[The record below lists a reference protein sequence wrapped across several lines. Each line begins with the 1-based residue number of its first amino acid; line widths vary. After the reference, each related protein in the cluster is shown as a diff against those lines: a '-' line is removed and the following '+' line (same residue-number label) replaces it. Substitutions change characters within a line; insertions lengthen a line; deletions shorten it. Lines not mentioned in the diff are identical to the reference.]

1 MKNRIHSLILVPT
14 VALAALV
21 TGCSLGGPGPLAV
34 DAANRTSLI
43 EVTPGTIALD
53 QVDSTA
59 WMAAP
64 AGCEDRLDG
73 ATDYALAGA
82 DSGLVAAVDESGS
95 IVCVDTVESVQEELE
110 KEGLDDEADELG
122 ERYLLALDLAALPSA
137 EDIAS
142 GDPSPQPSMSG
153 SGGNRAG
160 DPSPQPSTNPHADD
174 PSPQPSSNPR
184 G

>member
-110 KEGLDDEADELG
+110 KISASFGRAMCSSA
-122 ERYLLALDLAALPSA
+122 RAIAINTSKPTANASAPNTTNQMSPPPPLAAC
-137 EDIAS
+137 
-142 GDPSPQPSMSG
+142 
-153 SGGNRAG
+153 
-160 DPSPQPSTNPHADD
+160 
-174 PSPQPSSNPR
+174 
-184 G
+184 

>member
-43 EVTPGTIALD
+43 EVAPGTIALD

-64 AGCEDRLDG
+64 AGCEDRLDR

-122 ERYLLALDLAALPSA
+122 ERYLLALD
-137 EDIAS
+137 
-142 GDPSPQPSMSG
+142 
-153 SGGNRAG
+153 
-160 DPSPQPSTNPHADD
+160 
-174 PSPQPSSNPR
+174 
-184 G
+184 